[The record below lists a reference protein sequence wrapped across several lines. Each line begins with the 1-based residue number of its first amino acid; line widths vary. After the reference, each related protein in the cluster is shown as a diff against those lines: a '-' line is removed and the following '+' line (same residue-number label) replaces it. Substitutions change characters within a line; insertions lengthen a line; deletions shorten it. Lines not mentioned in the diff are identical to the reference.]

1 MEKTQ
6 EKNKNSLTYAGG
18 GVRVA
23 RGNCRWS
30 SLEDLTIVSC
40 LKLPLG
46 ENKEKNILLCV
57 ALGNY
62 LCFYYCL
69 ISNRFF
75 FDF

>member
-1 MEKTQ
+1 M
-6 EKNKNSLTYAGG
+6 
-18 GVRVA
+18 A

-40 LKLPLG
+40 LKLALG
-46 ENKEKNILLCV
+46 GNKEKNILLYV

-69 ISNRFF
+69 ISNKFF
-75 FDF
+75 FVF